1 MKLKKGFTLVELLMV
16 IAIIGILAGIVLS
29 VGRGMVAK
37 ARIKS
42 TYGTIM
48 ALTSACE
55 QFKAIYYRYP
65 NVETGEGGCVG
76 RTNNNQKLVHALEEF
91 DPSSSDSDIVK
102 QDPVLTQNLP
112 KILKGTYEEYIDAWG
127 NSLYVEAGR
136 DHSNDIPRGPNNYN
150 EKKPNFRWGTPLDI
164 YSSGP
169 DGILQISKGGTT
181 TQHNFKNAGNDDI
194 ASWMPLT
201 RLVEEQ
207 DADGK

>member
-112 KILKGTYEEYIDAWG
+112 KILKVHMKVYRCRD
-127 NSLYVEAGR
+127 SLYVEAGR
-136 DHSNDIPRGPNNYN
+136 DHSNDIHVVPKYN
-150 EKKPNFRWGTPLDI
+150 EKNQIFVGTPLDI
-164 YSSGP
+164 YSS
-169 DGILQISKGGTT
+169 IHMVYSNFKGTT
-181 TQHNFKNAGNDDI
+181 TQHNFKNAIMMTLQLD
-194 ASWMPLT
+194 ATP

>member
-42 TYGTIM
+42 THGTIM

-65 NVETGEGGCVG
+65 NVGTGEGENIGKN
-76 RTNNNQKLVHALEEF
+76 NNNQRLVHALEEF

-112 KILKGTYEEYIDAWG
+112 KMVKGNNEEYIDAWG
-127 NSLYVEAGR
+127 NSLRVEAGR
-136 DHSNDIPRGPNNYN
+136 DHSRDVPHGPDNYN
-150 EKKPNFRWGTPLDI
+150 EK
-164 YSSGP
+164 
-169 DGILQISKGGTT
+169 
-181 TQHNFKNAGNDDI
+181 
-194 ASWMPLT
+194 
-201 RLVEEQ
+201 
-207 DADGK
+207 